1 MSQVLLSFGGKYGD
15 ILWSLSAARALCN
28 SGDTIDYAIM
38 PAYGAVAPLIEQQPY
53 IRKVITLNDWH
64 VAHTNCGA
72 WPRIPPTVPT
82 GYDRVYHLTYE
93 SRPVKP
99 LILHALSVVG
109 QPLPD
114 PPLPF
119 LFVKDP
125 APTTKP
131 VIAYAFNHDRM
142 EPKLQVLN
150 LLKENFQDC
159 EFVDVS
165 KMFFDVAARV
175 IKTALFFLGC
185 RSANYVVAHG
195 VNQRILTVEPDGGRR
210 EALFSCPYGREVMP
224 EIDRLEEFLSTA
236 RQWRATA

>member
-1 MSQVLLSFGGKYGD
+1 MSQVLLTFSGKNGD
-15 ILWSLSAARALCN
+15 ILWSLPAARAL
-28 SGDTIDYAIM
+28 SIAGDTIDFAIM
-38 PAYGAVAPLIEQQPY
+38 PTYGAVATLIEQQPY
-53 IRKVITLNDWH
+53 IRRVIKLNDWH
-64 VAHTNCGA
+64 PVHTDCGA
-72 WPRIPPTVPT
+72 WPRIPPSVPT

-109 QPLPD
+109 LPLPD

-125 APTTKP
+125 APQNQP
-131 VIAYAFNHDRM
+131 VIAYAFNQTAMD
-142 EPKLQVLN
+142 PKLKVLN
-150 LLKENFQDC
+150 LLQSSFTDC

-165 KMFFDVAARV
+165 TLFFDVAAQV
-175 IKTALFFLGC
+175 IKGALFFLGC

-224 EIDRLEEFLSTA
+224 EIDHMEEFLSAA
-236 RQWRATA
+236 RHWRATA

>member
-1 MSQVLLSFGGKYGD
+1 MSQVLLTFSGKYGD
-15 ILWSLSAARALCN
+15 IIWSLPAALQLHRQ
-28 SGDTIDYAIM
+28 GWTVDYAIM

-53 IRKVITLNDWH
+53 IRKIVKLNDWH
-64 VAHTNCGA
+64 PAHTDCGA
-72 WPRIPPTVPT
+72 WPRIPPSVPG
-82 GYDRVYHLTYE
+82 GYDQVYHLCYE
-93 SRPVKP
+93 SRPDKP

-119 LFVKDP
+119 LFVNDP
-125 APTTKP
+125 APTRQP
-131 VIAYAFNHDRM
+131 VIAYGFNQTAM
-142 EPKLQVLN
+142 EPKLQVLA
-150 LLKENFQDC
+150 LLKTELTDC

-165 KMFFDVAARV
+165 KLFFEVAASV

-224 EIDRLEEFLSTA
+224 EIGDVDQFLSTA
-236 RQWRATA
+236 RQWRGL

>member
-1 MSQVLLSFGGKYGD
+1 MGQVLLSFGGRHGD
-15 ILWSLSAARALCN
+15 ILWSLPAARAL
-28 SGDTIDYAIM
+28 SLAGETVDYAIM
-38 PAYGAVAPLIEQQPY
+38 PAYGALATLMDQQPY
-53 IRKVITLNDWH
+53 IRKVIKLNDWH
-64 VAHTNCGA
+64 PAHTDCGA
-72 WPRIPPTVPT
+72 WPRIPPSVPT
-82 GYDRVYHLTYE
+82 GYDTVYHLTYQT
-93 SRPVKP
+93 RPVKP

-125 APTTKP
+125 APTSQP
-131 VIAYAFNHDRM
+131 VIAYAFNQTAM

-150 LLKENFQDC
+150 LLKAELTDC

-165 KMFFDVAARV
+165 KMFFDVAAMV
-175 IKTALFFLGC
+175 IKAALFFLGC

-224 EIDRLEEFLSTA
+224 PIDRLEEFLSTA
-236 RQWRATA
+236 RQWRRP

>member
-1 MSQVLLSFGGKYGD
+1 MSQVLLTFSGKSGD
-15 ILWSLSAARALCN
+15 ILFSLSAARALWIV
-28 SGDTIDYAIM
+28 GETVDFAIM
-38 PAYGAVAPLIEQQPY
+38 PAFGAIVHLLEQQPY
-53 IRKVITLNDWH
+53 IRKVIKLNDWH
-64 VAHTNCGA
+64 LVDTNCGA

-82 GYDRVYHLTYE
+82 GYDKVYHLTYE
-93 SRPVKP
+93 SRPTKP

-109 QPLPD
+109 QPLPE

-119 LFVKDP
+119 LFVRDP
-125 APTTKP
+125 APTLRP
-131 VIAYAFNHDRM
+131 VIAYGFNNAMM

-175 IKTALFFLGC
+175 IKTSLFFLGC
-185 RSANYVVAHG
+185 RSANYVMAHG
-195 VNQRILTVEPDGGRR
+195 VNQRILTVEPEGGRR

-224 EIDRLEEFLSTA
+224 EIDRLDEFLSTA
-236 RQWRATA
+236 RQWRTTA